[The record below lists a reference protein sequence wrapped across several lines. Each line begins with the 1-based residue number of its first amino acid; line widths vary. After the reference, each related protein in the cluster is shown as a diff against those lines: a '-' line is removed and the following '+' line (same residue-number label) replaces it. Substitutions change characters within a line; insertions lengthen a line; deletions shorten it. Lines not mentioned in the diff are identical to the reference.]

1 MKYNVDTVRE
11 SGWYNKKEWLAVR
24 DYVRQRDKMT
34 CVRCGAFGMVLF
46 WHAKENIGLNE
57 RALCPAHQR
66 EKPFIKNKFSREGAQ
81 PCYPVTTVI
90 SAFRSMA

>member
-34 CVRCGAFGMVLF
+34 CVRCGAFG
-46 WHAKENIGLNE
+46 AKKIRSRPYY
-57 RALCPAHQR
+57 RANLG
-66 EKPFIKNKFSREGAQ
+66 K
-81 PCYPVTTVI
+81 Y
-90 SAFRSMA
+90 

>member
-34 CVRCGAFGMVLF
+34 CVRCGAFG
-46 WHAKENIGLNE
+46 AKNT
-57 RALCPAHQR
+57 
-66 EKPFIKNKFSREGAQ
+66 K
-81 PCYPVTTVI
+81 
-90 SAFRSMA
+90 

>member
-34 CVRCGAFGMVLF
+34 CVRCGAFG
-46 WHAKENIGLNE
+46 AKTYY
-57 RALCPAHQR
+57 RANLGNP
-66 EKPFIKNKFSREGAQ
+66 
-81 PCYPVTTVI
+81 
-90 SAFRSMA
+90 

>member
-34 CVRCGAFGMVLF
+34 CVRCGAFG
-46 WHAKENIGLNE
+46 AKKYEVDHIVELTWEIELIRKSGIIFTWKTK
-57 RALCPAHQR
+57 Q
-66 EKPFIKNKFSREGAQ
+66 
-81 PCYPVTTVI
+81 
-90 SAFRSMA
+90 